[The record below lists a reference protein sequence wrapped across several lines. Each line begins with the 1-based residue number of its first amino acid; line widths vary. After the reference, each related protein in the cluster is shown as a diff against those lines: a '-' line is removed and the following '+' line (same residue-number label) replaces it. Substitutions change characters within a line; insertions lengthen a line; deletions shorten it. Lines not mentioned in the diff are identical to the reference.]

1 MKIGDCGVFE
11 IFINPSQSEIVKIAS
26 KGTNRIRFTADARSQ
41 DKRYTSMTHRGQK
54 KEIHLPVVGIPLGP
68 AYSSGS

>member
-11 IFINPSQSEIVKIAS
+11 IFINPSQSEMIKVAS
-26 KGTNRIRFTADARSQ
+26 KKTNRFSDDARSQ
-41 DKRYTSMTHRGQK
+41 DKRYTNMTHREK
-54 KEIHLPVVGIPLGP
+54 RKEIHLPVVGIPLGS